1 MNAKTRESLSKV
13 GKLVGEQ
20 KHDPR
25 AKFARAKEAVEI
37 YHVSRPTLMRM
48 AIDSGALYKVNA
60 TVLINL
66 EILDDYLETFRIP
79 GEML

>member
-48 AIDSGALYKVNA
+48 AKI
-60 TVLINL
+60 
-66 EILDDYLETFRIP
+66 
-79 GEML
+79 